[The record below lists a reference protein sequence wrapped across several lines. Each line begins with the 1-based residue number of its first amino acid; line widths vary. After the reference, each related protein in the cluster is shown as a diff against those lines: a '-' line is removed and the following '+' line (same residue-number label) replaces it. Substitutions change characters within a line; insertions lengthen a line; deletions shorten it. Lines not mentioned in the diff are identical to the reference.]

1 MLSSFLWS
9 ANAHLHLPNQV
20 AKQALI
26 GESRAKLAPASSF
39 SGFCSCNCSPPP
51 TKPSRKAP
59 SPPPKLFFESL
70 IGAPVEHISQL
81 TIFRAESA
89 PKVSAVFVV
98 ASAHLHLP
106 TRIAKHLRHKFYSF
120 WNLLPEH
127 RSNSITHGKK
137 NKRSQ
142 DEILRTEK
150 CPAKIVPVRVR
161 KF

>member
-1 MLSSFLWS
+1 MVSKRPPSPTKPSRKAS
-9 ANAHLHLPNQV
+9 ADWRITNH
-20 AKQALI
+20 KQNWHMQK
-26 GESRAKLAPASSF
+26 SP
-39 SGFCSCNCSPPP
+39 SGFCCCNCSPPP

-161 KF
+161 RF